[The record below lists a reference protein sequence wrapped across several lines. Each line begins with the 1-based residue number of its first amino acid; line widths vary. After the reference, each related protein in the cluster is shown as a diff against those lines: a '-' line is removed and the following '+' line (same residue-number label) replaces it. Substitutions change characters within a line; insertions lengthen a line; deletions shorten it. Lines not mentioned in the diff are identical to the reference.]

1 MPVAR
6 PHTPNNV
13 AKGGDLARKK
23 RSSLESE
30 ARIAS
35 DWMRESLAIARS
47 YSDMA
52 NAGKPTIS
60 VVVAAYQAERF
71 IAEALESILSQT
83 HPPEEVIVVDDGSTD
98 GTARELER
106 FTGRIHVVRRANGGC
121 PAAFNTAFAEAR
133 GDFVALCGADDVW
146 EPQKLEWQLQ
156 TIVEQPE
163 VDLLCGHAV
172 LFGRSE
178 GEYSRPPGVGVLD
191 GAALKD
197 ALYRQCCIC
206 APSVLIRRSLFERLG
221 PFIENFGADDHEY
234 WFRCL
239 RAGAIFYYDPRP
251 LLSWRQHENNLTG
264 RTEWMDECG
273 DRVRRMYEADVSDRA
288 IADDLFRIGRR
299 LVDAGRPR
307 EARRA
312 FRQSL
317 RRGRHSASPANLRA
331 LAWVVIL
338 GLPGGVREGAGRSV
352 THVSRVLDA
361 LRGGRD
367 PVLP

>member
-1 MPVAR
+1 
-6 PHTPNNV
+6 
-13 AKGGDLARKK
+13 
-23 RSSLESE
+23 
-30 ARIAS
+30 
-35 DWMRESLAIARS
+35 MRESRAAARS

-52 NAGKPTIS
+52 DTHNPSIS

-71 IAEALESILSQT
+71 IAEALDSILNQT
-83 HPPEEVIVVDDGSTD
+83 CPPDEVIVVDDGSTD

-106 FTGRIHVVRRANGGC
+106 FAGRIRVVHRENGGC
-121 PAAFNTAFAEAR
+121 PAAFNTAFAEAG
-133 GDFVALCGADDVW
+133 GDFVALCGADDIW
-146 EPQKLEWQLQ
+146 EPRKLEWQLEAIRAHPQ
-156 TIVEQPE
+156 

-178 GEYSRPPGVGVLD
+178 GEYSRPPGVGPLD
-191 GAALKD
+191 SGALKD

-206 APSVLIRRSLFERLG
+206 APSVVIRRSLFERLG

-239 RAGAIFYYDPRP
+239 RAGASFYYDPRP

-264 RTEWMDECG
+264 RTVWMDECG
-273 DRVRRMYEADVSDRA
+273 DQVRRMYEADVSDRA

-299 LVDAGRPR
+299 LVEAGRPR
-307 EARRA
+307 EARKA

-317 RRGRHSASPANLRA
+317 RRGSHSASPANIRA
-331 LAWVVIL
+331 FAWVVIL
-338 GLPGGVREGAGRSV
+338 GLPSGVREGAGRVV
-352 THVSRVLDA
+352 TYISRTIDA

>member
-1 MPVAR
+1 MTDT
-6 PHTPNNV
+6 H
-13 AKGGDLARKK
+13 
-23 RSSLESE
+23 
-30 ARIAS
+30 
-35 DWMRESLAIARS
+35 
-47 YSDMA
+47 
-52 NAGKPTIS
+52 KPSIS

-83 HPPEEVIVVDDGSTD
+83 HPPDEVIVVDDGSTD

-106 FTGRIHVVRRANGGC
+106 FAGSVRVVRRPNGGC
-121 PAAFNTAFAEAR
+121 PAAFNTAFGEASC
-133 GDFVALCGADDVW
+133 DFVALCGADDIW
-146 EPQKLEWQLQ
+146 EPHKLEWQLQ
-156 TIVEQPE
+156 AIESHPP

-191 GAALKD
+191 SSALKA

-206 APSVLIRRSLFERLG
+206 APSVMIRRSLFERLG

-239 RAGAIFYYDPRP
+239 RAGASFYYDPRP

-264 RTEWMDECG
+264 RTAWMDECG
-273 DRVRRMYEADVSDRA
+273 DQVRRMYEADVSDRA
-288 IADDLFRIGRR
+288 IADDLFRTARQ
-299 LVDAGRPR
+299 LVDADRPR
-307 EARRA
+307 EARQA
-312 FRQSL
+312 FRGSL
-317 RRGRHSASPANLRA
+317 RRGYRSAAPANARA

-338 GLPGGVREGAGRSV
+338 GLPSGVRERAGRAV
-352 THVSRVLDA
+352 TSLSRAIDA